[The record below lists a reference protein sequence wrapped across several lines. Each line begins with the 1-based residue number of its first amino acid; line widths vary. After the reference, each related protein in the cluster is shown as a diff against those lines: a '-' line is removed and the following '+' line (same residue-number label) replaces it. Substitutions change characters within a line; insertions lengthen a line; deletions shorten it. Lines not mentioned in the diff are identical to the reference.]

1 MVNHT
6 VCSLKSFVSIV
17 SIILMSL
24 SLIMQLATNFKD
36 DSFSD
41 FIIRI
46 VIIIQI
52 ILIAVTVF
60 TVLLV
65 ALMMAF

>member
-6 VCSLKSFVSIV
+6 VCSLKSFMSIV

-24 SLIMQLATNFKD
+24 SLIMQLATNIKD

-41 FIIRI
+41 FIIRV

-52 ILIAVTVF
+52 ILIAVTF
-60 TVLLV
+60 FIVLLV
-65 ALMMAF
+65 GLMMAF